1 MRRQPNKTERLDWE
15 ELENAPNTRGAFS
28 FLRPQSPVINI
39 QEHRRPNQE
48 TSLNPTPYDK
58 TSTVDDMS
66 LLDVSPAMP
75 PSPTRARPYKLHRCH
90 TVQDGHSVGENQL
103 LSTLWRL
110 GVAELSTSSS
120 PDTKRVTIGW
130 DRLARSAGMSDK
142 AAKRNLTL
150 LIEKL
155 AVELVASENSATRT
169 GRTYRVYSY
178 GAILQRRLDAGMLY
192 AIRDKGVRFVGSP
205 EAEALF
211 EKQIAKQANKTS
223 TVDITYTVDKTST
236 VTVDI
241 TSPDTVDITSTP
253 LRSSLSIK
261 KERTTTTDMNVAPIV
276 EALSC
281 YVTADENAAMQI
293 ARESI
298 LACDSALAEE
308 IVSVIHEKAP
318 AILRNRSIANP
329 LGLLIRAVPKC
340 FEGSGILQLRKQ
352 WAAEKDRLAER
363 EQEQHR
369 QNQEFAEWVGRE
381 RSRCVA
387 TLADPTS
394 TDKARTA
401 ASKQLAELG
410 SHC

>member
-1 MRRQPNKTERLDWE
+1 MRRQPNKNERLDWE

-39 QEHRRPNQE
+39 QEHRQQNQE
-48 TSLNPTPYDK
+48 TSLPPARHDK
-58 TSTVDDMS
+58 TSTVGDMS
-66 LLDVSPAMP
+66 TLDVSTAMP
-75 PSPTRARPYKLHRCH
+75 PSSTRARPYKLHRCY

-103 LSTLWRL
+103 LSILWRL

-120 PDTKRVTIGW
+120 PDTKRVTMGW

-155 AVELVASENSATRT
+155 AVELIAFENSATRT

-178 GAILQRRLDAGMLY
+178 AAILQRRMDAGMLY
-192 AIRDKGVRFVGSP
+192 AVRDKGVRFVSSP
-205 EAEALF
+205 EAEALS
-211 EKQIAKQANKTS
+211 ERQIAKPTDKTS

-253 LRSSLSIK
+253 LNSSLSIK
-261 KERTTTTDMNVAPIV
+261 KERTTTTDMNVALIV

-298 LACDSALAEE
+298 SACDSALTEE

-329 LGLLIRAVPKC
+329 LGLLIRAVPRC
-340 FEGSGILQLRKQ
+340 FEGSGIFQLRKQ

-363 EQEQHR
+363 EREQHR
-369 QNQEFAEWVGRE
+369 QNQEFVEWVARE
-381 RSRCVA
+381 RRRCEA

-394 TDKARTA
+394 TDKARAA
-401 ASKQLAELG
+401 ASKQLTELA
-410 SHC
+410 SH